1 MKNQVQLITYVDRL
15 GGGGMAELHDLLA
28 EGGPLGGLF
37 GGVHLLPFYFPIDGA
52 DAGFDPIDHLR
63 VDERLGT
70 WPDVRRLGGELEIMA
85 DVIVNHMSSRSPQF
99 QDFAQ
104 RGAQSPYDGLF
115 LTMASVF
122 PNGATEEQLLALY
135 RPRPGLPFT
144 PATLAD
150 GRRRLLWT
158 TFTPEQVD
166 IDVTHPQGQAYL
178 DAILRTLAAAQVRLV
193 RLDAVGYAVKRAGS
207 SCFMTPETFAFIDRF
222 AAQAR
227 ALGIEVLVEVHSH
240 HRQQIE
246 IARRVD
252 WVYDF
257 ALPPLVLHALYF
269 GDAAALK
276 RWIGLRPANALTV
289 LDTHDGIGIID
300 IGADAADR
308 EGSPGLLPPHELDRL
323 VEGIHERS
331 GGQSRLATGAAA
343 SNLDLYQVNCSFYDA
358 LGRDDRAYLIARA
371 IQFFLPGVPQ
381 VYYVGLLA
389 GHNDMA
395 LLEGTRVGRD
405 INRHHYSRGEV
416 DGELQR
422 PVVQDL
428 LRLIR
433 LRNEH
438 PAFGGRFDC
447 LASDD
452 DSLCLRWQTDAGDEA
467 ALQVNL
473 RSLDCCISTRR
484 GANGPAL
491 QHDLQG
497 ELKHVAT
504 TPQAARDSPPQP
516 PPPLRSR

>member
-15 GGGGMAELHDLLA
+15 GGGGLAELHALLA
-28 EGGPLGGLF
+28 EGGALGGLF

-70 WPDVRRLGGELEIMA
+70 WADVRRLGGELEIMA

-99 QDFAQ
+99 QDFA
-104 RGAQSPYDGLF
+104 RHGSQSAHDGLF
-115 LTMASVF
+115 LTMDSVF
-122 PNGATEEQLLALY
+122 PQGATEEQLLAIY

-158 TFTPEQVD
+158 TFTAEQVD

-178 DAILRTLAAAQVRLV
+178 GNILQALAAAQVRLI
-193 RLDAVGYAVKRAGS
+193 RLDAVGYAVKRAGT
-207 SCFMTPETFAFIDRF
+207 SCFMTPDTFAFIERF
-222 AAQAR
+222 AGAAR

-269 GDAAALK
+269 GTATALK
-276 RWIGLRPANALTV
+276 RWIGMRPANALTV

-308 EGSPGLLPPHELDRL
+308 DGLPGLVPPDELDRL
-323 VEGIHERS
+323 VEGIHQRS

-358 LGRDDRAYLIARA
+358 LGRDDRAYLVARA

-395 LLEGTRVGRD
+395 LLESTRVGRD
-405 INRHHYSRGEV
+405 INRHRYTPQDITEAL
-416 DGELQR
+416 ER
-422 PVVQDL
+422 PVVKDL

-433 LRNEH
+433 LRNSR
-438 PAFGGRFDC
+438 PAFQGRFEC
-447 LASDD
+447 QASDD
-452 DSLCLRWQTDAGDEA
+452 DTLSLRWCNDAGDSAE
-467 ALQVNL
+467 LSVNL
-473 RSLDCCISTRR
+473 RSLDCRIALGDGPG
-484 GANGPAL
+484 GALSLHEL
-491 QHDLQG
+491 QLG
-497 ELKHVAT
+497 A
-504 TPQAARDSPPQP
+504 P
-516 PPPLRSR
+516 PPTATPS